1 MLEKLAQTL
10 EFKREA
16 AYVNG
21 QWIAADNGK
30 TLPVTNPATGE
41 LIGSVPNCGKD
52 ETARAIAAAD
62 AAFPAWR
69 AKTAKERAK
78 ILHKLADL
86 VEANADALGVLLTVE
101 QGKSLAEARGEVVF
115 SAAYVRWFAEEAQR
129 VYGDVI
135 PSPWPGRR
143 ILVTKEPVGVVGAI
157 TPWNFPSSMIARKLG
172 PALAAGC
179 TIVIKPAL
187 QTPYSGLAWGVLAE
201 MAGIPAGVVNVLTGS
216 ASAIGGELTSNPLVR
231 KITFTGSTPIGKLLV
246 EQSAK
251 TLKKVSMELGGN
263 APFIVFD
270 DADVDRAIEGAMIAK
285 YRNSGQTC
293 VCTNRFL
300 VQSGIHD
307 TFVEKLIAASN
318 ALKVGNGLEAGVQ
331 QGPLIDEKAVEKV
344 EEHISDAVAKG
355 GKVVAGGKRHAL
367 GHTFFEPTVVTGVT
381 PDMLVARD
389 ETFGPLAPVFKF
401 ETEEEAVR
409 MANDT
414 EFGLASYFY
423 TKDLGRTF
431 RVAEALKYG
440 MVGVNEGLIT
450 TEVAPFG
457 GVKES
462 GMGKEGSKYGIEDYI
477 DAKYVCLGGLG

>member
-1 MLEKLAQTL
+1 
-10 EFKREA
+10 
-16 AYVNG
+16 
-21 QWIAADNGK
+21 
-30 TLPVTNPATGE
+30 
-41 LIGSVPNCGKD
+41 
-52 ETARAIAAAD
+52 
-62 AAFPAWR
+62 
-69 AKTAKERAK
+69 
-78 ILHKLADL
+78 
-86 VEANADALGVLLTVE
+86 
-101 QGKSLAEARGEVVF
+101 
-115 SAAYVRWFAEEAQR
+115 
-129 VYGDVI
+129 
-135 PSPWPGRR
+135 
-143 ILVTKEPVGVVGAI
+143 VTKEPVGVVGAI

-179 TIVIKPAL
+179 TIVIKPAS
-187 QTPYSGLAWGVLAE
+187 QTPYSGLAWGALAE
-201 MAGIPAGVVNVLTGS
+201 LAGIPAGVVNVLTGS

-270 DADVDRAIEGAMIAK
+270 DANVDRAIEGALIAK

-307 TFVEKLIAASN
+307 VFVRKLIAASE
-318 ALKVGNGLEAGVQ
+318 ALKVGNGLEPGVQ
-331 QGPLIDEKAVEKV
+331 QGPLIDAKAVAKV
-344 EEHISDAVAKG
+344 EEHIRDAVGKG
-355 GKVVAGGKRHAL
+355 AVVVSGGHRHAL
-367 GHTFFEPTVVTGVT
+367 GGTFFEPTVMTGVT
-381 PDMLVARD
+381 QDMMVARD
-389 ETFGPLAPVFKF
+389 ETFGPLSAIFKF
-401 ETEEEAVR
+401 DTEEQAVA

-423 TKDLGRTF
+423 TADLGRAF

-440 MVGVNEGLIT
+440 MVGINEGLIT

-462 GMGKEGSKYGIEDYI
+462 GMGKEGSKYGIEDYL
-477 DAKYVCLGGLG
+477 DAKYVCVGGLG